1 MALVNVWHL
10 RRVAEASSKP
20 CDICY
25 KPTTSV
31 LITPDNKDYFY
42 VCPGHLK
49 DRGFCTPVVD
59 EAEAA
64 AKKKKEEMDRE
75 IELIKQEYADKM
87 KKKRSKETKG
97 KDNDKGKEKAL
108 GDESKEGVD
117 NEKAEKEKDA
127 KIEAVKNKEPSSVV
141 DDIPRVYTLQKVF
154 YQKRL
159 DRIRNAELAKR
170 NRERLKSPTLFP
182 SVPTDGLG

>member
-1 MALVNVWHL
+1 MALVNKWYL
-10 RRVAEASSKP
+10 RRVAEASAKP

-64 AKKKKEEMDRE
+64 TKRKKEEMDRE
-75 IELIKQEYADKM
+75 IELIKKEYEEKM
-87 KKKRSKETKG
+87 KRKKEKDKKE
-97 KDNDKGKEKAL
+97 KDRDKDKDKEKEKA
-108 GDESKEGVD
+108 DESKGDVD
-117 NEKAEKEKDA
+117 DEKAEKERDA
-127 KIEAVKNKEPSSVV
+127 KV
-141 DDIPRVYTLQKVF
+141 DRRVASGSQC
-154 YQKRL
+154 
-159 DRIRNAELAKR
+159 
-170 NRERLKSPTLFP
+170 
-182 SVPTDGLG
+182 